1 MADRVT
7 LVKTVA
13 PGAYAGAGIALT
25 LADADS
31 TDFNRFVASG
41 KDLVIAFQAGVA
53 ERAVTIYSVAD
64 PYGRTGNLVDPLPA
78 AAATF
83 RMWGPFPC
91 LGWRQVGAV
100 YIYLDGAHAECQFGV
115 VQLP

>member
-1 MADRVT
+1 MADRTT
-7 LVKTVA
+7 LTKTIA
-13 PGAYAGAGIALT
+13 PGGYAGAGILLT
-25 LADADS
+25 KTGADS
-31 TDFNRFVASG
+31 TNKNRFIASG
-41 KDLVIAFQAGVA
+41 KDLVIAFQAGST

-91 LGWRQVGAV
+91 LGWKQVGSQ
-100 YIYLDGAHAECQFGV
+100 YIHLDGAHAECQFAIV
-115 VQLP
+115 ELP